1 MTKEGS
7 ANLMLVLSVIAAV
20 LALSAALVGYLRRG
34 DVNIALIV
42 SGIFILAFGL
52 TMRSRRMSNK

>member
-1 MTKEGS
+1 
-7 ANLMLVLSVIAAV
+7 MLVLSIIAAV

-42 SGIFILAFGL
+42 AGIFILAFGL
-52 TMRSRRMSNK
+52 ATRSRMKSNK